1 MKFPHL
7 SLHGTAGFQAWS
19 KFKCCGSEHASSC
32 QKDPNFSVPR
42 PLWERLV
49 GQGNQRLTPLLNTN
63 QTARVEGFPLG
74 ARLSFSSIQTSFTR
88 SQLHEPR
95 LSLVTS
101 LPSRREIKLCEIG
114 GHTQTC
120 TPFLRL
126 PGPTRQNGPNKDAI
140 TTQEAISNDPFISNY
155 NPSSLLPNSQTSCYT
170 SRCCVCFLVYYKVSY
185 HSHHSSVI
193 FYC

>member
-7 SLHGTAGFQAWS
+7 SLHGAAGFQAWS

-32 QKDPNFSVPR
+32 QKDPNFLVPR

-49 GQGNQRLTPLLNTN
+49 GQVNQRLTPLLNTN

-88 SQLHEPR
+88 SQLHEPH

-101 LPSRREIKLCEIG
+101 LPAG
-114 GHTQTC
+114 GKQTSVKFVA
-120 TPFLRL
+120 THKHVLHFLGCRGP
-126 PGPTRQNGPNKDAI
+126 PGQNGPNKDAI
-140 TTQEAISNDPFISNY
+140 TTQEAISNDPFISHY

-170 SRCCVCFLVYYKVSY
+170 SHCCVCFLVYYKVSY

>member
-7 SLHGTAGFQAWS
+7 SLHGAAGFQAWS

-32 QKDPNFSVPR
+32 QKDPNFLVSR

-63 QTARVEGFPLG
+63 QTARVEGLPLG

-88 SQLHEPR
+88 SQLHEPH
-95 LSLVTS
+95 LTLVTS
-101 LPSRREIKLCEIG
+101 LPSRSGTKLCELG

-120 TPFLRL
+120 APSLRL
-126 PGPTRQNGPNKDAI
+126 PGPTRPER
-140 TTQEAISNDPFISNY
+140 TQQGCRHYAG
-155 NPSSLLPNSQTSCYT
+155 
-170 SRCCVCFLVYYKVSY
+170 
-185 HSHHSSVI
+185 SHLQLS
-193 FYC
+193 FYL